1 MLKPI
6 FHRKRTLRDV
16 ARVAGVSLSTASNA
30 LNGVGRVNA
39 ETSERVNR
47 IAQEIGF
54 RPNALARSLLS
65 KRSSTIGMLT
75 NDTYGRLTLPMG
87 AGVSEVLVD
96 QGVSVF
102 LCATNND
109 PRLAQLHLQALLDK
123 QVDGIIFTATRLDL
137 EQPPEMMALPI
148 PVIYAFAEGPPDS
161 ISFVP
166 DDAQGAALAVDHLVE
181 VGCSRVLHVTGPRD
195 YLAARLRADA
205 YRERCDAR
213 WDVMFGDWSE
223 EWGHEAID
231 RVFSQGGIR
240 PDGIFCG
247 NDEIARGV
255 IDALRDR
262 GMRVPHD
269 ISVVGFDNW
278 EVISRQTRPPLTTV
292 DMQLMELGRQAG
304 SAMLRITR
312 GEVIEPRIDRLACR
326 LIERQSTRQ
335 SRPDIA

>member
-16 ARVAGVSLSTASNA
+16 AKAAGVSLSTASNA

-39 ETSERVNR
+39 ETSERINQ

-137 EQPPEMMALPI
+137 EQPPELLALPI
-148 PVIYAFAEGPPDS
+148 PVIYAFAEGPPGS

-166 DDAQGAALAVDHLVE
+166 DDAHGARLAMEHLKKT
-181 VGCSRVLHVTGPRD
+181 GCSRILHITGPD
-195 YLAARLRADA
+195 EYLAARLRATAYGDFAEA
-205 YRERCDAR
+205 YREP
-213 WDVMFGDWSE
+213 MFGEWSE
-223 EWGHEAID
+223 EWGHEAIA
-231 RVFSQGGIR
+231 RLASEGGQL

-262 GMRVPHD
+262 GVFVPRD

-292 DMQLMELGRQAG
+292 DMELMEIGRQAG
-304 SAMLRITR
+304 LAMLGITN
-312 GEVIEPRIDRLACR
+312 GEVVKPGTSRLPCR
-326 LIERQSTRQ
+326 LIERLTTSQRN
-335 SRPDIA
+335 